1 MFLYLHE
8 SEELLFTADIQICPK
23 VQVASKGEGHSLG
36 VSIPENIQQSWKTFM
51 EVERLICEAP
61 AGFQEEKSYLRK
73 GDCFLGIKKAF
84 LETILTMNNSQ

>member
-1 MFLYLHE
+1 
-8 SEELLFTADIQICPK
+8 
-23 VQVASKGEGHSLG
+23 
-36 VSIPENIQQSWKTFM
+36 M